1 LTISLLSAFLESMAK
16 QKSISI
22 SDEINSKIEELAK
35 KNFRNFSNQVELL
48 LRKAL
53 EDMDEE

>member
-1 LTISLLSAFLESMAK
+1 MTISLLSAFLESMAK

>member
-1 LTISLLSAFLESMAK
+1 MAK